1 MKKITPFI
9 SLVLLLIGSN
19 TFAQQSQEQMQKWM
33 DYMTPGPMQQM
44 LAKADGS
51 WNEEIT
57 MWEAPN
63 STPQKMTASCENK
76 MILGGRYQSSTS
88 TGSFNNMP
96 FEGHSLVGYDN
107 IKKVFQSTWIDNMG
121 TGITKLEG
129 PYDPA
134 TKTVTFSGKMVDPM
148 GGKEVDMKQ
157 TMKFIDDNTQLM
169 EMYIIQ
175 DGKEFKNMEIKF
187 TRKT

>member
-1 MKKITPFI
+1 MKKIAPFI
-9 SLVLLLIGSN
+9 SLALLLIGSN
-19 TFAQQSQEQMQKWM
+19 IFAQSQEEMQKWM
-33 DYMTPGPMQQM
+33 DYMNPGPMHQM

-51 WNEEIT
+51 WNEELT
-57 MWEAPN
+57 MWEAPDA
-63 STPQKMTASCENK
+63 TPQKMMATCENK

-88 TGSFNNMP
+88 TGTFNNMP
-96 FEGHSLVGYDN
+96 FEGHSLIGYDN
-107 IKKVFQSTWIDNMG
+107 IKKVFESTWVDNMG

-134 TKTVTFSGKMVDPM
+134 TKTITLSGKMVDPM
-148 GGKEVDMKQ
+148 GGKEMDVKQ
-157 TMKFIDDNTQLM
+157 TFKFVDDNTQIM
-169 EMYIIQ
+169 EMYVTQ